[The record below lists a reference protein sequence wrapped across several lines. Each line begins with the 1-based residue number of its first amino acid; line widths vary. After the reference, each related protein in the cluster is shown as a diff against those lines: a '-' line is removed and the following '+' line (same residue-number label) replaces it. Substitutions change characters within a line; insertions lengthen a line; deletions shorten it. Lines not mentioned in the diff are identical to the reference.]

1 MSDANIIR
9 FCYHDAKTFVEN
21 GKKKKEAVCNYCN
34 NTFKAVGTTTSNFR
48 RHIEAIHPDE

>member
-9 FCYHDAKTFVEN
+9 LCYHDAKTFVEN

-34 NTFKAVGTTTSNFR
+34 NTLKAVGTTTSNFR
-48 RHIEAIHPDE
+48 RHIEALHPDE